1 MGQHALAHP
10 HNGVAQSLP
19 VLGSSLG
26 RGKDAGRQ
34 LILLLQPVSQRLGTI
49 GGQHLVVLVGALR
62 RGIAV
67 YLNLAHA
74 DIGVCSHDVE
84 CIGNLAQLSAV
95 VHVVGLHLPLVHH
108 EGDIGRAVQVALLLR
123 RGRHHVGQSHQVVR
137 IGRKQGGQ
145 IGLLVLHQVATT
157 AEVTLHIDVS
167 GTVPGLVRH
176 TIGIGILLCRTVLTT
191 YIVTVV
197 SIQRVYAVTLEDDIL
212 ASATHDEGLH
222 ALLLRAVLA
231 LDDGGKGTVAVR
243 GNVQLVQ
250 YEVHRNDGLV
260 LCESH
265 LNILDTNLVVGAL
278 LVASQTDGL
287 LGRHHRTQ

>member
-1 MGQHALAHP
+1 M
-10 HNGVAQSLP
+10 
-19 VLGSSLG
+19 
-26 RGKDAGRQ
+26 
-34 LILLLQPVSQRLGTI
+34 
-49 GGQHLVVLVGALR
+49 
-62 RGIAV
+62 
-67 YLNLAHA
+67 
-74 DIGVCSHDVE
+74 
-84 CIGNLAQLSAV
+84 
-95 VHVVGLHLPLVHH
+95 
-108 EGDIGRAVQVALLLR
+108 
-123 RGRHHVGQSHQVVR
+123 
-137 IGRKQGGQ
+137 
-145 IGLLVLHQVATT
+145 GLLVLHQVATT
-157 AEVTLHIDVS
+157 AEVALHIDVS

-176 TIGIGILLCRTVLTT
+176 GIGIGILLCRTVLTT

-222 ALLLRAVLA
+222 TLLLLSVLA

-260 LCESH
+260 LCASH

-287 LGRHHRTQ
+287 LGRHHGTQ